1 MSTTLRSPF
10 VKRYIDFYRTARLL
24 NGLGT
29 FVKVLAF
36 IFGIIIFLFWCI
48 VGAAAVALPQQNS
61 PYGINPPIQSVPIV
75 FYVCLVIGAMAGG
88 LTTGIFFLQGV
99 LISAQ
104 GQLLKAQADGA
115 VHSSPFLTDE
125 ERATAM
131 SLPYTV
137 SANLNRIDLQ
147 D

>member
-1 MSTTLRSPF
+1 MSTTFRSPF
-10 VKRYIDFYRTARLL
+10 VKRYIDLYRTARLL

-36 IFGIIIFLFWCI
+36 IFGIMIFLFWFI
-48 VGAAAVALPQQNS
+48 VGFVAVQLPEQNS
-61 PYGINPPIQSVPIV
+61 PFGINPPVSSLPIA

-88 LTTGIFFLQGV
+88 LITGIFFLLGV

-104 GQLLKAQADGA
+104 GQLIKAQADGA

-131 SLPYTV
+131 SLPYAV
-137 SANLNRIDLQ
+137 SA
-147 D
+147 

>member
-10 VKRYIDFYRTARLL
+10 VKRYVDLYRTARLL

-36 IFGIIIFLFWCI
+36 IFGFIIFLFWLI
-48 VGAAAVALPQQNS
+48 VGFGAVALPQQNS
-61 PYGINPPIQSVPIV
+61 PFGVSPPASSLPLA

-99 LISAQ
+99 LLSAQ

-131 SLPYTV
+131 SLPYAV
-137 SANLNRIDLQ
+137 SAK
-147 D
+147 